1 MIIGMDS
8 SSREVEAVEMRPRL
22 RQALGS
28 DLTAIHQGIDVAL
41 RLGFLQA
48 ILRDHLR
55 DKIILVLERGQL
67 VLGEF
72 APFGADL
79 LENDLLG
86 LSSGR
91 RMSCGRVQV

>member
-1 MIIGMDS
+1 MGS
-8 SSREVEAVEMRPRL
+8 SSHDRRGRRNAAATSTV
-22 RQALGS
+22 GS
-28 DLTAIHQGIDVAL
+28 DLTAIQQGIDVAL

-55 DKIILVLERGQL
+55 DEIILVLERGQL